1 LAGTNGNT
9 IWHGTGVPAATLG
22 TNGDFYINTSGESIY
37 GPKTTGVW
45 GSGTSLIGPQGP
57 AGAAGGMGTQGAAG
71 PAGTNGV
78 DGINGTAIWSGSG
91 APTSTLGTNGDFYI
105 ATNVQAIYG
114 PKAAAGWGSGVSL
127 KGTNGVAGPTGPQ
140 GPAGPGSTLTSL
152 GIKTGSVTGSLS
164 AQGIANLI
172 VTFTTPFAN
181 TNYAIILTPK
191 IFLYSSQQ
199 YTVAASYTNK
209 AVAGFTVNLSTV
221 INVSSPP
228 AITCDWAAIPYNN
241 P

>member
-1 LAGTNGNT
+1 VTWAVVGP
-9 IWHGTGVPAATLG
+9 TGATG
-22 TNGDFYINTSGESIY
+22 AT
-37 GPKTTGVW
+37 GP
-45 GSGTSLIGPQGP
+45 
-57 AGAAGGMGTQGAAG
+57 AG
-71 PAGTNGV
+71 PAGSTGPA
-78 DGINGTAIWSGSG
+78 GPIGPTG
-91 APTSTLGTNGDFYI
+91 AT
-105 ATNVQAIYG
+105 
-114 PKAAAGWGSGVSL
+114 
-127 KGTNGVAGPTGPQ
+127 GVAGPTGPQ

-191 IFLYSSQQ
+191 IFLYGSQQ